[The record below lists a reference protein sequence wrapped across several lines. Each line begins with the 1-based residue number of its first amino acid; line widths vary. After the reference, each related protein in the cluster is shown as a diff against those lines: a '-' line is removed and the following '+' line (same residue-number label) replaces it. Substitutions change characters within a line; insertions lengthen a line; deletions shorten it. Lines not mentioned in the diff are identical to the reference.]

1 MSENKKVQSRQSNI
15 ELLRIVSMCMI
26 IAMHYMTKGMELP
39 KLSEDVS
46 LHNIIFRLIFAFCA
60 SSVNAY
66 VLISGYFAVDSKW
79 HIGRVIYLW
88 IEVLFYSILIPVI
101 LNIAGMADIG
111 SMELS
116 LKQQIFLPVSYEH
129 YWFATAY
136 VMLYLFSPVLSSA
149 IRNLDKRQLGTVIAA
164 LVTVF
169 CGFKS
174 VNPYLIPWDKYG
186 DDVIWFMILYL
197 IAGYM
202 RKYGMPFIT
211 VSRDVGRETGN
222 ADSTAGTGC
231 VDTLDRDMTGQGRR
245 GLCVYIIFSILTF
258 LIAYTVSYIVRAT
271 GKLEYYMDMTLCYNY
286 ITVLIASIGL
296 FYAFN
301 SMSIRSNKYINR
313 LAGYTFGVYLLHE
326 NITLRT
332 LWPKLLGIDR
342 VNGQWYQLLHM
353 IMCIVIVL
361 TVGMVFDAVRTG
373 LFGLILS
380 KSKKET

>member
-1 MSENKKVQSRQSNI
+1 MSDNKNGQSRQSNI

-39 KLSEDVS
+39 KLSVDNS

-66 VLISGYFAVDSKW
+66 VLISGYFAADSKW
-79 HIGRVIYLW
+79 HIGKAIYLW
-88 IEVLFYSILIPVI
+88 VEVLFYSILIPLI
-101 LNIAGMADIG
+101 LNILGVADMG

-116 LKQQIFLPVSYEH
+116 LKQQIFLPISYEH

-149 IRNLDKRQLGTVIAA
+149 VKNLDKKQLGTAIAA

-202 RKYGMPFIT
+202 RRYGVPFIAG
-211 VSRDVGRETGN
+211 DTGK
-222 ADSTAGTGC
+222 
-231 VDTLDRDMTGQGRR
+231 QGRR

-301 SMSIRSNKYINR
+301 SMSILSNKYINR

-326 NITLRT
+326 NITLRS
-332 LWPKLLGIDR
+332 LWPKLLGIDK
-342 VNGQWYQLLHM
+342 VNGQWYQVLHM
-353 IMCIVIVL
+353 VLCIMIVL
-361 TVGMVFDAVRTG
+361 IAGMVFDAVRTG

-380 KSKKET
+380 KCKKER

>member
-1 MSENKKVQSRQSNI
+1 
-15 ELLRIVSMCMI
+15 MCMI

-39 KLSEDVS
+39 KLSADSS
-46 LHNIIFRLIFAFCA
+46 LHNIVFRLIFAFCA

-66 VLISGYFAVDSKW
+66 VLISGYFAIDSKW
-79 HIGRVIYLW
+79 HIGKVIYLW
-88 IEVLFYSILIPVI
+88 AEVLFYSILIPVI
-101 LNIAGMADIG
+101 LNIFGVADIG

-116 LKQQIFLPVSYEH
+116 VKQQIFLPISYEH

-149 IRNLDKRQLGTVIAA
+149 IKNLDKKQLGTVIAA

-202 RKYGMPFIT
+202 RQYGVPFIT
-211 VSRDVGRETGN
+211 KNSDVKRMPN
-222 ADSTAGTGC
+222 DADSAAASGC
-231 VDTLDRDMTGQGRR
+231 ADISGRDTTVSGRR

-258 LIAYTVSYIVRAT
+258 LIAYAASYIVRAT

-296 FYAFN
+296 FCAFN
-301 SMSIRSNKYINR
+301 SMKLRSSRFINR
-313 LAGYTFGVYLLHE
+313 IAGYTFGVYLLHE

-342 VNGQWYQLLHM
+342 VNGQWYQVLHM
-353 IMCIVIVL
+353 LLCIVIVFIA
-361 TVGMVFDAVRTG
+361 GMVSDAVRSG

-380 KSKKET
+380 KCKKRDV